1 MSIQDS
7 NWDLPP
13 ERFLTQQEIGA
24 LLVRAH
30 ELMALGKARKRKPLV
45 RDAMIIFTALYTGLR
60 RFEIC
65 NLMLQDISIGN
76 GRSHIVVRNGKGGK
90 RRTVH
95 VGKTFKAILRE
106 YVIWKSEQGE
116 LHPDAYLI
124 RNSKSEFYTPTA
136 LWKRWRKYAPN
147 GHRLHDARHS
157 VASQLLRAGQ
167 SLRMIAATLGHSRL
181 QTTAIYA
188 QCAPDMMVEG
198 MNRMEALDKDAMKA
212 ATRSPAAVQ
221 IPA

>member
-1 MSIQDS
+1 MQDS
-7 NWDLPP
+7 ANWDLPP

-24 LLVRAH
+24 LLLKAH
-30 ELMALGKARKRKPLV
+30 ELMALGKARNRKPLV

-65 NLMLQDISIGN
+65 GLMLKDINIGA
-76 GRSHIVVRNGKGGK
+76 GRSHVVVSKGKGGK

-95 VGKTFKAILRE
+95 IGKAFKSILRE
-106 YVIWKSEQGE
+106 YLIWKSEQGE
-116 LHPDAYLI
+116 LQPESYLI

-157 VASQLLRAGQ
+157 VASQLLRSGQ
-167 SLRMIAATLGHSRL
+167 SLRMIAQTLGHSRL
-181 QTTAIYA
+181 ATTAIYA
-188 QCAPDMMVEG
+188 QCAPDIMVEG
-198 MNRMEALDKDAMKA
+198 MNQMEALAKDAMKA
-212 ATRSPAAVQ
+212 AAKSSAVQ
-221 IPA
+221 VPA

>member
-1 MSIQDS
+1 MQDA

-13 ERFLTQQEIGA
+13 ERFFTQQEIGA
-24 LLVRAH
+24 MLLKAH

-65 NLMLQDISIGN
+65 GLTLQDISIGA
-76 GRSHIVVRNGKGGK
+76 GRSHIVVRRGKGGK

-95 VGKTFKAILRE
+95 VGKAFKAILRE
-106 YVIWKSEQGE
+106 YLVWKSEQGE
-116 LHPDAYLI
+116 LHPGSYLI
-124 RNSKSEFYTPTA
+124 RNSKSENYTPTA

-147 GHRLHDARHS
+147 GHRLHDARHT
-157 VASQLLRAGQ
+157 VASQLLRSGQ
-167 SLRMIAATLGHSRL
+167 SLRMIAQTLGHSRL
-181 QTTAIYA
+181 ATTAIYA

-198 MNRMEALDKDAMKA
+198 MNQMESLAKDAMKA
-212 ATRSPAAVQ
+212 AAKASSVVQ
-221 IPA
+221 A

>member
-1 MSIQDS
+1 MQDTA

-13 ERFLTQQEIGA
+13 ERFLTQQEIGG

-65 NLMLQDISIGN
+65 GLMLQDLGIGN
-76 GRSHIVVRNGKGGK
+76 GRSHIIVRNGKGGK

-95 VGKTFKAILRE
+95 VGKAYKAILRE
-106 YVIWKSEQGE
+106 YLVWKSEQGE
-116 LHPDAYLI
+116 LHPEAYLI

-147 GHRLHDARHS
+147 GHRLHDARHT
-157 VASQLLRAGQ
+157 VASQLLRSGQ
-167 SLRMIAATLGHSRL
+167 SLRMIAQVLGHARTS
-181 QTTAIYA
+181 TTAIYA
-188 QCAPDMMVEG
+188 QCAPDMLVEG
-198 MNRMEALDKDAMKA
+198 MNQMESLNKDAMKA
-212 ATRSPAAVQ
+212 AAKSPATVQAV
-221 IPA
+221 A